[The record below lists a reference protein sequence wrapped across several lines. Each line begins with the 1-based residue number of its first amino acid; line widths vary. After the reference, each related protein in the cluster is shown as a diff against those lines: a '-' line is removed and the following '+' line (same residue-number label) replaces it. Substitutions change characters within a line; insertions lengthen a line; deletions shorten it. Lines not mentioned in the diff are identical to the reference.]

1 MDGIT
6 RTLIGFFH
14 FVHPVPILL
23 TTLNLCSQGV
33 IGIRHA
39 ALCPVPEDFADR
51 QEERPQAEG
60 DPNQLTERQ
69 GEQRMAQLV
78 LGLRVGGSH
87 CHQRQQAQARQNQQ
101 RHQALQQ
108 FLHECSPRFF

>member
-23 TTLNLCSQGV
+23 TTLNLCGQGV
-33 IGIRHA
+33 IRIRHA

-69 GEQRMAQLV
+69 REEGMAQLV
-78 LGLRVGGSH
+78 LGLRILCVLPTAYKCAILTVLS
-87 CHQRQQAQARQNQQ
+87 N
-101 RHQALQQ
+101 
-108 FLHECSPRFF
+108 FLL